1 MILSPDSP
9 FDLFIAFCWFVFFLV
24 WAVTAFSV
32 KRTVERSMGWARLLA
47 LMIAIMLFGT
57 LLRFGGMWRPL
68 WARTV
73 WTGALAALLTAAGL
87 AVAVWA
93 RFVLGRNWSG
103 TITFKENHELIMRG
117 PYAHV
122 RHPIYSGLLLMLLG
136 TAVESARLRAFLM
149 LAVVLVVLRLKAHY
163 EEALMIRHFP
173 EAYPE
178 YRRRVKALI
187 PGVW

>member
-1 MILSPDSP
+1 MILSPDNP
-9 FDLFIAFCWFVFFLV
+9 FAIFIALCWLVFVIV
-24 WAVTAFSV
+24 WAVSAFFV
-32 KRTVERSMGWARLLA
+32 KRTVERSMGWARLLV
-47 LMIAIMLFGT
+47 IAIGIMLFGT
-57 LLRFGGMWRPL
+57 IFRFGAMWRPL
-68 WARTV
+68 WARTA
-73 WTGALAALLTAAGL
+73 WTGALGALLTAAGL

-93 RFVLGRNWSG
+93 RLVLGRNWSG

-136 TAVESARLRAFLM
+136 TAVESARPRAFVM
-149 LAVVLVVLRLKAHY
+149 LALAFVVLAIKARF
-163 EEALMIRHFP
+163 EEELMIRHFP
-173 EAYPE
+173 DAYLQ

>member
-1 MILSPDSP
+1 MILSPDNP
-9 FDLFIAFCWFVFFLV
+9 FEIFIALCWAVFFVV
-24 WAVTAFSV
+24 WAVSAFFV
-32 KRTVERSMGWARLLA
+32 KRTVERTLGGARLLA
-47 LMIAIMLFGT
+47 IVIGIMLFGT
-57 LLRFGGMWRPL
+57 ALRFGGMWRPL
-68 WARTV
+68 WPRTAWV
-73 WTGALAALLTAAGL
+73 GALAALLAAAGL
-87 AVAVWA
+87 ALAVWS

-122 RHPIYSGLLLMLLG
+122 RHPIYSGFLLMLLG
-136 TAVESARLRAFLM
+136 SAIESARPQAFLM
-149 LAVVLVVLRLKAHY
+149 LAMVLVVLRMKAHS